1 MREFGQH
8 HALNNHRY
16 NQSELDNYQSEMKG
30 RSMINQ
36 TSSTP
41 NRKTDS
47 KTKGKALIKK
57 KRMDKSVSPQEIPA
71 NPHVF
76 DEHSYRS
83 PHIIR

>member
-1 MREFGQH
+1 
-8 HALNNHRY
+8 
-16 NQSELDNYQSEMKG
+16 
-30 RSMINQ
+30 MINQ

-47 KTKGKALIKK
+47 KTKGKVLIKK